1 MSPTLLYEMTDLSS
15 QSKITTPTF
24 DYFFVA
30 GGSDFRAY
38 EALKTLASNNSEIK
52 DVLLFEFTERNIAN
66 TTQYYSYSSL
76 PYKFTSVKCSIKAPS
91 ECIKNF
97 GAQGITLSPNDKV
110 AIDISCFT
118 KPYFFVLLKYLRDH
132 IKLNSITVY
141 YTEPKSYIFAGSL
154 LKSYHSTSGPLSV
167 MEVPGFPGEE
177 HRTSKKILVVLLGF
191 DGELSSFITEEVS
204 PDKTIVINGFPGYF
218 PKFKDISLINNEKLV
233 TEADI
238 KYARA
243 NNPFEIF
250 NLLASLKCSYEN
262 SFLNIAPLGTK
273 PMALGACLF
282 AINNPTVRVIYPL
295 PEKYESVTTDSCWNT
310 WSYHIPLTL

>member
-1 MSPTLLYEMTDLSS
+1 MAPTLLYEMSDLSLM
-15 QSKITTPTF
+15 QETQISKF

-38 EALKTLASNNSEIK
+38 EALKKLADSKIRIDN
-52 DVLLFEFTERNIAN
+52 VLLFEFTDRNIIN
-66 TTQYYSYSSL
+66 ELQYNSYNML
-76 PYKFTSVKCSIKAPS
+76 GYNFTNISCSIKDPS
-91 ECIKNF
+91 ECIKSF
-97 GAQGITLSPNDKV
+97 TAYGITFSSNHRI

-118 KPYFFVLLKYLRDH
+118 KPYFFVLLKFLRDH
-132 IKLNSITVY
+132 IRLTSITVY
-141 YTEPKSYIFAGSL
+141 YTEPKSYLFAGSL

-177 HRTSKKILVVLLGF
+177 HRSSKKILVVLLGF

-238 KYARA
+238 EYARA
-243 NNPFEIF
+243 NNPFETY
-250 NLLASLKCSYEN
+250 NLLASIKCLDDN

-282 AINNPTVRVIYPL
+282 AINNPSVRVIYPL
-295 PEKYESVTTDSCWNT
+295 PEQYESVTTDSCWNT
-310 WSYHIPLTL
+310 WSYNIPLSL